1 MRRRGGTAD
10 KRPRTAN
17 VIRRMAGTDKPYR
30 VYRGGRTKGKVP
42 LPHRRPTPRTQ
53 DGWPQPDDGA
63 PRYPGP
69 GPAAPE
75 RRPRWG
81 RRIGILLVILL
92 LALLAWG
99 VASYLAVRK
108 GVEKANARLPEEAR
122 VNLKHQD
129 SLLLSTPTNILV
141 LGTDHAKTA
150 AREDANRS
158 DSIMLIRTDPDRHRV
173 WYLSIPRDLRV
184 PIPGYGEG
192 KVNAAMQL
200 GGPALAIRTVE
211 AATNEALPV
220 NHVLVADFAQFEDTV
235 NALGGI
241 TVDVPAPILSRFGC
255 PFDVARCQTWKGYRF
270 AKGVQ
275 HMNGRRA
282 LIYSRV
288 RKNELDPRDSDFTR
302 TERQQQ
308 VLQAVLRKMTSVKT
322 VGKLPLIGDELVAPL
337 TTDLTTAQLLQI
349 GWVYKRGS
357 AMHCRLGGSAATLP
371 SGESVIVA
379 EGDDKSRV
387 ILAMLGKTAPLAPRP
402 GEGPYGAGCVRGA
415 FPR

>member
-1 MRRRGGTAD
+1 
-10 KRPRTAN
+10 
-17 VIRRMAGTDKPYR
+17 MAGTEKPYR

-42 LPHRRPTPRTQ
+42 LPHRRPRERAQ
-53 DGWPQPDDGA
+53 DGRPQSADAP

-69 GPAAPE
+69 GPVAPE

-81 RRIGILLVILL
+81 RRIGIALLVLL
-92 LALLAWG
+92 LAAIAWG
-99 VASYLAVRK
+99 IASYLSLRS
-108 GVEKANARLPEEAR
+108 GVEKANERLPERAKVALAR
-122 VNLKHQD
+122 QD
-129 SLLLSTPTNILV
+129 SLLLSEPTNILV
-141 LGTDHAKTA
+141 LGTDHAKIA
-150 AREDANRS
+150 ARESANRS
-158 DSIMLIRTDPDRHRV
+158 DSIMLIRTDPDRHRI

-184 PIPGYGEG
+184 PIPGYGEA

-220 NHVLVADFAQFEDTV
+220 NHVIVADFAQFEETV
-235 NALGGI
+235 NAVGGI
-241 TVDVPAPILSRFGC
+241 TIDVPAAIRSKFGC
-255 PFDVARCQTWKGYRF
+255 PFDVERCATWPGYRF
-270 AKGVQ
+270 AKGKQ

-302 TERQQQ
+302 IERQQQ
-308 VLQAVLRKMTSVKT
+308 VLQAILRKMTSVKT
-322 VGKLPLIGDELVAPL
+322 VAKLPLIGDELVAPL
-337 TTDLTTAQLLQI
+337 STDLTTAQLAQI
-349 GWVYKRGS
+349 AWVYKRGS

-387 ILAMLGKTAPLAPRP
+387 ILAVLGKTAPLPPRP

-415 FPR
+415 FAR

>member
-1 MRRRGGTAD
+1 MARGE
-10 KRPRTAN
+10 
-17 VIRRMAGTDKPYR
+17 KPYR

-42 LPHRRPTPRTQ
+42 LPHRRPSARAQ
-53 DGWPQPDDGA
+53 DGRPQTADGG

-69 GPAAPE
+69 GPVAPP
-75 RRPRWG
+75 RKPRWG
-81 RRIGILLVILL
+81 RRIGIVLALLL
-92 LALLAWG
+92 LAVIAWG
-99 VASYLAVRK
+99 VASYFAVRS
-108 GVEKANARLPEEAR
+108 GVQSANERLPEEAK
-122 VNLKHQD
+122 VNLTRQD
-129 SLLLSTPTNILV
+129 SLILSTPTNILV
-141 LGTDHAKTA
+141 LGTDHASTA
-150 AREDANRS
+150 ARESANRS

-184 PIPGYGEG
+184 PIPGYGEA

-211 AATNEALPV
+211 SATNQALPV
-220 NHVLVADFAQFEDTV
+220 SHVIVADFAQFEDTV

-241 TVDVPAPILSRFGC
+241 EVDVPAPIRSNFGC
-255 PFDVARCQTWKGYRF
+255 PFDVERCATWPGYRF
-270 AKGVQ
+270 AKGKQ

-302 TERQQQ
+302 AERQQQ
-308 VLQAVLRKMTSVKT
+308 VLQAILRKMTSART
-322 VGKLPLIGDELVAPL
+322 LARLPLIGDELVAPL
-337 TTDLTTAQLLQI
+337 ATDLTTAQLAQI

-387 ILAMLGKTAPLAPRP
+387 LLAMLGKTAPLPPRP
-402 GEGPYGAGCVRGA
+402 GEGPYGAGCVSGA